1 MATTTPAGNDAAAP
15 PPRTGLMAR
24 LDAWPW
30 PALIVAFLRVN
41 AVIWLATGLG
51 HWGRIVG
58 YLPVAGEGGFVGQT
72 IDWQSTTVFYGVI
85 DLVVAVGLWI
95 ATAWGVAVWLLAIA
109 CQVLTHGALAEIF
122 GERPFRLPFYIASLV
137 VYAVMLFMAR
147 RQARRKAE
155 EEA

>member
-1 MATTTPAGNDAAAP
+1 MATTPAETDVAP
-15 PPRTGLMAR
+15 PKGGLLAR
-24 LDAWPW
+24 LEAWPW
-30 PALIVAFLRVN
+30 PTLMVVFLRAN
-41 AVIWLATGLG
+41 AAVWLATGLA

-58 YLPVAGEGGFVGQT
+58 YMPVANGGFAGQSV
-72 IDWQSTTVFYGVI
+72 DWQSTTVFYGVI

-122 GERPFRLPFYIASLV
+122 GERPFRLPFYLASLA

-147 RQARRKAE
+147 RQAKRLAE
-155 EEA
+155 AEG

>member
-1 MATTTPAGNDAAAP
+1 MATTPVESDAAAVP

-41 AVIWLATGLG
+41 AVVWLATGLG

-58 YLPVAGEGGFVGQT
+58 YLPVPGEGGFVRQT
-72 IDWQSTTVFYGVI
+72 IDWQSTTVFYGVL

-95 ATAWGVAVWLLAIA
+95 ASAWGVAVWLLAIA

-122 GERPFRLPFYIASLV
+122 GERPFRLPFYIVSLV

-147 RQARRKAE
+147 RQARRRAE
-155 EEA
+155 EEG

>member
-1 MATTTPAGNDAAAP
+1 MATTTQAEPEAAP
-15 PPRTGLMAR
+15 PRQGLLAR

-30 PALIVAFLRVN
+30 PRLMVAFLRVN
-41 AVIWLATGLG
+41 AAVWLATGLG

-58 YLPVAGEGGFVGQT
+58 YMPVADGGFAGQS

-95 ATAWGVAVWLLAIA
+95 ATAWGVAVWILAIA

-147 RQARRKAE
+147 RQAKRRAE
-155 EEA
+155 EEG

>member
-1 MATTTPAGNDAAAP
+1 MATTTPESDAAAVP

-30 PALIVAFLRVN
+30 PTLIVAFLRVN

-58 YLPVAGEGGFVGQT
+58 YLPVAGEGGFVAQT